1 MEPLLALGIVW
12 AISQHGKSAGAGA
25 GNLIDQKTGP
35 EALANL
41 KHQKVVMAQLLT
53 RSKAETAFPTEWW
66 TGPATDA
73 SGSVIYLVWASDEPA
88 SWAVYAVH
96 KGTKLPTE
104 IARGKGSKTSA
115 VASALSRRV
124 LG

>member
-1 MEPLLALGIVW
+1 MSPLLVLGLLWAL
-12 AISQHGKSAGAGA
+12 SKSGAGAGA

-35 EALANL
+35 DALANL
-41 KHQKVVMAQLLT
+41 QHQKIAMTHAET
-53 RSKAETAFPTEWW
+53 RSKTQTAFPAEWW
-66 TGPATDA
+66 TGPATDG
-73 SGSVIYLVWASDEPA
+73 SGSVIYLVWASDDAA

-104 IARGKGSKTSA
+104 IARGKGAQTNA

>member
-1 MEPLLALGIVW
+1 VSPLLLLGVAW
-12 AISQHGKSAGAGA
+12 LLSEHSKGAGAG

-35 EALANL
+35 DALANL
-41 KHQKVVMAQLLT
+41 QHQKIVMSQSQT
-53 RSKAETAFPTEWW
+53 RSKTETAFPTEWW
-66 TGPATDA
+66 TGPAPDG
-73 SGSVIYLVWASDEPA
+73 SGSMIYLVWASDEPS

-96 KGTKLPTE
+96 KLPTLPTE
-104 IARGKGSKTSA
+104 IARGKGAQTNA